1 MLKNGSLKFLDNLCS
16 QREKLYF
23 QPILTTQKLHE
34 LLSFKKA
41 QSQQPSCNVTVE
53 EDIQQCVAKTVAAF
67 GGISTLVNNVGW
79 GKAYDD
85 PLEVPMEEMIE
96 SYKLNTLAATR
107 MTSACRPY
115 LLKAENA
122 TITNSG
128 SLVGVLPAFDFIAY
142 SAAKA
147 APPLTI

>member
-1 MLKNGSLKFLDNLCS
+1 LKFLDNLCS

-79 GKAYDD
+79 G
-85 PLEVPMEEMIE
+85 V
-96 SYKLNTLAATR
+96 KLTT
-107 MTSACRPY
+107 TP
-115 LLKAENA
+115 
-122 TITNSG
+122 
-128 SLVGVLPAFDFIAY
+128 
-142 SAAKA
+142 
-147 APPLTI
+147 